1 MSEILYNILLP
12 VHIICGA
19 MGLVLGTANLIRRK
33 GDPPHRR
40 IGRLF
45 VAAMITAGC
54 SAIVLSV
61 IHPNFFLTV
70 VGIFTVYMVGTGHRY
85 ILLRLREV
93 DNDARNLD
101 WALTIGM
108 AIAVGL
114 FVILGI
120 RALLQQNMMGLVYFV
135 FGLIGF
141 LFVRTDFDNYR
152 SRSKH
157 RNYWLLAHL
166 QRMTGGYI
174 AALTA
179 FLVVNADRF
188 PEFIPGVVYW
198 LLPTVILTPM
208 IIKWSRDYSIGHRA

>member
-54 SAIVLSV
+54 TAIVLSV

-93 DNDARNLD
+93 DNDPRTLD

-108 AIAVGL
+108 AIAVIL
-114 FVILGI
+114 FAGLGI

-198 LLPTVILTPM
+198 LLPTIILTPM
-208 IIKWSRDYSIGHRA
+208 IVKWSREYSIGQRA

>member
-1 MSEILYNILLP
+1 MSEILFNILLP
-12 VHIICGA
+12 IHIISGG
-19 MGLVLGTANLIRRK
+19 MGLVLGTANLVRRK

-45 VAAMITAGC
+45 AAAMLVAGS
-54 SAIVLSV
+54 SAILLSI
-61 IHPNFFLTV
+61 IHPNYFLTV

-93 DNDARNLD
+93 DNDPRQLD

-108 AIAVGL
+108 CIAIIFFLV
-114 FVILGI
+114 LGI
-120 RALLQQNMMGLVYFV
+120 GQLVQKNMMGIAYLV
-135 FGLIGF
+135 FGFIAF
-141 LFVRTDFDNYR
+141 RFVKADFDNYR
-152 SRSKH
+152 SRPSH
-157 RNYWLLAHL
+157 QNYWLLAHL

-188 PEFIPGVVYW
+188 PDLIPSVVYW
-198 LLPTVILTPM
+198 LLPTIILTPM
-208 IIKWSRDYSIGHRA
+208 IIKWSRQYGKQRA